1 MKLLLGLTTLLL
13 SSLAASEGLSF
24 SFGGQKPLGDG
35 EAVPGNNPLTY
46 CQAEHGDDLL
56 VLDHVNLTPN
66 PPQAGKTLTIEA
78 VGTLLEDIED
88 EAFVILQV
96 KYGLIRLVN
105 TQADLCTQVSN
116 VDLECP
122 IKKGKTTITK
132 DVEIPKEIPPGTYTV
147 FADAYTKD
155 KKKIVCLEATV
166 TFGGSSK
173 FDL

>member
-1 MKLLLGLTTLLL
+1 MKFSISLIALLL
-13 SSLAASEGLSF
+13 SSLVASEGLSF

-46 CQAEHGDDLL
+46 CQAEHGDDILI
-56 VLDHVNLTPN
+56 LDHVNLTPN
-66 PPQAGKTLTIEA
+66 PPQAGETLTIEA
-78 VGTLLEDIED
+78 VGTLLEEVDKG
-88 EAFVILQV
+88 AYVILQV
-96 KYGLIRLVN
+96 KFGLIRLVN

-122 IKKGKTTITK
+122 IEKGKITITK
-132 DVEIPKEIPPGTYTV
+132 DVEIPKEIPSGTYTV
-147 FADAYTKD
+147 FADVYTKE

-166 TFGGSSK
+166 LFGGSSK